1 MPGGR
6 LTHEDRRRIATG
18 LTDGLGY
25 AEIARRLGRPT
36 STVSREVARNG
47 GPRGYRA
54 EHAHHATARR
64 ARRTAPAPYDLPS
77 ADRAADA
84 DRRADP
90 AAAHGRD
97 PEAVRGFVDQFA
109 ELMVHTGL
117 PRMAARVLAS
127 LVTADSGALTA
138 ADLTRR
144 LRVSPASVSKAV
156 AYLER
161 LELLRRERHAV
172 GRREAYVID
181 DDVWLRT
188 WLTSARTHA
197 MMADTAQAGVDIL
210 DPGTPAGARLDH
222 MRQFFTSLSDDMAG
236 GTAAEAFADALTV
249 LAALV
254 HAQVPLKVAQ
264 LADSLGWTEERVTT
278 ALHDAEQHPDI
289 ADPVAPRRTAP
300 DTYAVVAREERLS
313 AAQRAALTRR

>member
-6 LTHEDRRRIATG
+6 LTHEDRLRVAAG
-18 LTDGLGY
+18 LADGLGY

-54 EHAHHATARR
+54 DHAHHATARR
-64 ARRTAPAPYDLPS
+64 ARRTASARDEAAPAE
-77 ADRAADA
+77 AAG
-84 DRRADP
+84 
-90 AAAHGRD
+90 HGRD
-97 PEAVRGFVDQFA
+97 PEAVRAFVDQFA

-127 LVTADSGALTA
+127 LVATDSGASTA
-138 ADLTRR
+138 AELTRR

-156 AYLER
+156 GYLDR
-161 LELLRRERHAV
+161 LELLRRERDAS
-172 GRREAYVID
+172 GRRERYVID

-188 WLTSARTHA
+188 WLTSARTNA
-197 MMADTAQAGVDIL
+197 MMADTAQAGAEVL

-236 GTAAEAFADALTV
+236 GTTALAFADALTV

-254 HAQVPLKVAQ
+254 HAEVPLTAAE
-264 LADSLGWTEERVTT
+264 LASALGWSEDRVAT
-278 ALHDAEQHPDI
+278 ALYDAEQHPDI
-289 ADPVAPRRTAP
+289 ADPVAVRRDAAGA
-300 DTYAVVAREERLS
+300 YGVVARPGRLS
-313 AAQRAALTRR
+313 AAQCAALGRGRGFKRGL

>member
-6 LTHEDRRRIATG
+6 LTHEDRLRVAAG
-18 LTDGLGY
+18 LADGLGY
-25 AEIARRLGRPT
+25 AEIARRLDRPT

-54 EHAHHATARR
+54 DHAHHATARR
-64 ARRTAPAPYDLPS
+64 ARRAASARGEDAPAE
-77 ADRAADA
+77 DA
-84 DRRADP
+84 GY
-90 AAAHGRD
+90 GRD
-97 PEAVRGFVDQFA
+97 PEAVRGFVDRFA

-161 LELLRRERHAV
+161 LDVLRRERRAS

-197 MMADTAQAGVDIL
+197 MMADTAQAGADIL

-236 GTAAEAFADALTV
+236 GTTADAFADALTV

-254 HAQVPLKVAQ
+254 HAEAPLTAGQ
-264 LADSLGWTEERVTT
+264 LATALDWSGERVAM
-278 ALHDAEQHPDI
+278 ALHDAERHPDI
-289 ADPVAPRRTAP
+289 ADPVALRRTAP
-300 DTYAVVAREERLS
+300 DTFGVAARPERLS
-313 AAQRAALTRR
+313 DAQRAALNRR

>member
-6 LTHEDRRRIATG
+6 LTHEDRLRVAAG
-18 LTDGLGY
+18 LADGLGY
-25 AEIARRLGRPT
+25 AEIARRLDRPT

-54 EHAHHATARR
+54 DHAHHATARR
-64 ARRTAPAPYDLPS
+64 ARRAASARGEDAPAED
-77 ADRAADA
+77 AAYG
-84 DRRADP
+84 RDP
-90 AAAHGRD
+90 AA
-97 PEAVRGFVDQFA
+97 VRAFVDQFA

-127 LVTADSGALTA
+127 LVTTDSGSLTA

-161 LELLRRERHAV
+161 LDVLRREHRAV

-197 MMADTAQAGVDIL
+197 MMADTAQAGAGIL
-210 DPGTPAGARLDH
+210 HPGTPAGARLAV

-236 GTAAEAFADALTV
+236 GTAADAFADALTV

-254 HAQVPLKVAQ
+254 HAEVPLTADE
-264 LADSLGWTEERVTT
+264 LATALGWSEARVAT
-278 ALHDAEQHPDI
+278 ALYDAEQHPDV
-289 ADPVAPRRTAP
+289 ADPLTLRRPAP
-300 DTYAVVAREERLS
+300 DTYGVAARPGRLS